1 MRIEQHPDLCAAQS
15 AGSCQHPPV
24 SEDQDWRLKVEL
36 DAQDRGGTLD
46 RLLDRVRSPEVVDEV
61 GKAVPHDVAITHDGN
76 QLFAYAATEAAGAT
90 ARSAIEA
97 VLRREGITGTIYV
110 SHWDKKFDE
119 WLQVDPPL
127 SGDAKRAEEA
137 IERDAE
143 KLESRTMVASTGK
156 AIRAE
161 VERTMRD
168 WSDKLGLRCEVI
180 EHPHL
185 LTAQVAFT
193 VTGPKRK
200 IDEFAEGLRAEE
212 LATMRTE
219 RGVML
224 SPL

>member
-1 MRIEQHPDLCAAQS
+1 
-15 AGSCQHPPV
+15 V

-36 DAQDRGGTLD
+36 DAEERGGTLD
-46 RLLDRVRSPEVVDEV
+46 RLLGRVRSPEVVDEV
-61 GKAVPHDVAITHDGN
+61 GRAVPHDVAITHDGN
-76 QLFAYAATEAAGAT
+76 RLFAYAATKAASAT

-97 VLRREGITGTIYV
+97 VLRREGIAGTIFV
-110 SHWDKKFDE
+110 SHWDANLDE

-127 SGDAKRAEEA
+127 SGEAKRTEEA
-137 IERDAE
+137 VERDAE
-143 KLESRTMVASTGK
+143 KVESRTMVASTGK

-168 WSDKLGLRCEVI
+168 WADKLGLECELM

-185 LTAQVAFT
+185 LTTQVAFT

-219 RGVML
+219 RAVML